1 MTVTMSADKLR
12 TELLEM
18 GESEES
24 VAKMKKPDLAK
35 RYLELMDKQ
44 PVGIANCDFDF
55 EADGPVPPSEGR
67 PARTLQE
74 AIGAPYGSSEWQD
87 YIMAQFREDEL
98 VDGCPKCNGMR
109 RIAQLVLGDIISSK
123 PVQIFVVGHEPRTV
137 TVAYEI
143 VFDWKLNTVVDYG
156 NIMNMSSDTRV
167 FGGLADCTEEKTVY
181 GRHPAATAESKAEAR
196 ALRKALALNV
206 VTAEEKLT
214 GADEE
219 MPRAKDSAQI
229 TKALAGV
236 LKAKM
241 SALKL
246 DADTTLKE
254 FTQSVGTDCRSVD
267 TMSMEEGRKLL
278 AFLNKIQ
285 QAKA

>member
-1 MTVTMSADKLR
+1 MTTTLNVNELR
-12 TELLEM
+12 TSLLEM
-18 GESEES
+18 GESEET
-24 VAKMKKPDLAK
+24 VAKMKKTELAK
-35 RYLELMDKQ
+35 RYTELLSKNVAAM
-44 PVGIANCDFDF
+44 NFDFDPVD
-55 EADGPVPPSEGR
+55 EESDSGPK
-67 PARTLQE
+67 TLEE
-74 AIGAPYGSSEWQD
+74 AIGAKYGTPEWQD
-87 YIMAQFREDEL
+87 YVMSQFREDEL

-109 RIAQLVLGDIISSK
+109 RIAQLVLGDIVSSK
-123 PVQIFVVGHEPRTV
+123 PTQVFVVGNDPRTV
-137 TVAYEI
+137 TVLYEV

-156 NIMNMSSDTRV
+156 NLGVLQNDFRT

-214 GADEE
+214 GADDEI
-219 MPRAKDSAQI
+219 PKAKDSSTI
-229 TKALAGV
+229 TRALAGV

-246 DADTTLKE
+246 DADKTLYDFNRE
-254 FTQSVGTDCRSVD
+254 TGYSSSSVD
-267 TMSMEEGRKLL
+267 SMSMEEGRKML

-285 QAKA
+285 QVKA

>member
-1 MTVTMSADKLR
+1 MDELR
-12 TELLEM
+12 TGLLEM

-24 VAKMKKPDLAK
+24 VAKMKKQELAK
-35 RYLELMDKQ
+35 RYTELLNKSVSNM
-44 PVGIANCDFDF
+44 NFDF
-55 EADGPVPPSEGR
+55 ESTTGSAEPNPPK
-67 PARTLQE
+67 TLEE
-74 AIGAPYGSSEWQD
+74 AIGAKYGTPQWQD
-87 YIMAQFREDEL
+87 YVMAQFQEDEL

-109 RIAQLVLGDIISSK
+109 RVAQLVLGDIVSSK
-123 PVQIFVVGHEPRTV
+123 PSQVFVVGHEPRTV

-156 NIMNMSSDTRV
+156 NLMQMSSDFRT

-219 MPRAKDSAQI
+219 MPKAKDSAQI

-236 LKAKM
+236 LKAKII
-241 SALKL
+241 ALKL
-246 DADTTLKE
+246 DADTTLKD
-254 FTQSVGTDCRSVD
+254 FCQSTGYDCKSID
-267 TMSMEEGRKLL
+267 AMSMEEGRKML
-278 AFLNKIQ
+278 AHLNKIQ

>member
-1 MTVTMSADKLR
+1 MNVDKLR

-24 VAKMKKPDLAK
+24 VAKMKKSDLTK
-35 RYLELMDKQ
+35 RYLELMNKQ
-44 PVGIANCDFDF
+44 PIANCDFDF
-55 EADGPVPPSEGR
+55 EAEEKCEGQ

-123 PVQIFVVGHEPRTV
+123 PVQVFVVGHEPRTV

-156 NIMNMSSDTRV
+156 NIMNMGGDTRV

-254 FTQSVGTDCRSVD
+254 FAQSVGTDCRSVD
-267 TMSMEEGRKLL
+267 TMSMEEGRKML
-278 AFLNKIQ
+278 AHLNKIQ
-285 QAKA
+285 QSKA

>member
-1 MTVTMSADKLR
+1 MTTLNVDSLR
-12 TELLEM
+12 TSLLEM

-24 VAKMKKPDLAK
+24 VAKMKKPELAK
-35 RYLELMDKQ
+35 RYTELLSKNVAAM
-44 PVGIANCDFDF
+44 NFDFDT
-55 EADGPVPPSEGR
+55 ADDEDSCSK
-67 PARTLQE
+67 AKTLEE
-74 AIGAPYGSSEWQD
+74 AIGAKYGSSEWQD
-87 YIMAQFREDEL
+87 YVMAQFREDEL

-109 RIAQLVLGDIISSK
+109 RIAQLVLGEIISSK
-123 PVQIFVVGHEPRTV
+123 PTQVFVVGHDPRTV
-137 TVAYEI
+137 TVTYEI
-143 VFDWKLNTVVDYG
+143 VFDWKLNTIVDYG
-156 NIMNMSSDTRV
+156 NMQYQQSDFRT

-214 GADEE
+214 GSDEE

-246 DADTTLKE
+246 DADKTLKD
-254 FTQSVGTDCRSVD
+254 FSQSVGTDCNSVD
-267 TMSMEEGRKLL
+267 TMSMEDGRKML